1 VDRQL
6 ARLGADFSALHARF
20 LEGNCK
26 GFYHRFRGGLEPK
39 VCDLKPQYVEDEMR
53 KIGHQG
59 QRFVVF
65 SDRQRMDL
73 VRPVM
78 RRMNGTRSANASP
91 FLDELVM
98 IHSARFLGNSI
109 STMSYNV
116 ELVRITLFPGQAT
129 ALL

>member
-1 VDRQL
+1 M
-6 ARLGADFSALHARF
+6 HARF
-20 LEGNCK
+20 LEGKCK
-26 GFYHRFRGGLEPK
+26 VIFQRRQEGVAPDI
-39 VCDLKPQYVEDEMR
+39 CDLKPQYVEDEME
-53 KIGHQG
+53 KMGHAG
-59 QRFVVF
+59 QNFLVC